1 MTVPDRS
8 RARQVVD
15 TEVGVLD
22 RAVAILDAVEHGA
35 RTHAAVVR
43 ATGLSRP
50 PPTGSSSPST
60 PRPSRYVGGRG
71 YQLGPRLLKLASMAL
86 QEPSLRDA
94 AHPALERLA
103 AATGESAQLYVTSVD
118 GRVCVDAVESSSE
131 LRTFVPIGE
140 ELPLWAGS
148 AGKVFLAS
156 MLPEQAEVHIR
167 RAHALTA
174 ATPTTER
181 LRRQLATVRRLGSA
195 ASAGER
201 QAGVGSVSAPVYGSR
216 GETIAAVSIS
226 GPTSRIRRADASATR
241 PPSSPRPTR
250 SDGRSATRRRLR
262 ARRRPVPGRSRRASR
277 ARRRPAG
284 SPARA
289 STRAAGRGCAVR

>member
-1 MTVPDRS
+1 MRNMTLPDRS
-8 RARQVVD
+8 RTRQVVD

-43 ATGLSRP
+43 ATGL
-50 PPTGSSSPST
+50 
-60 PRPSRYVGGRG
+60 PRTTAHRLLKSLYTHGLLEYAGGRG
-71 YQLGPRLLKLASMAL
+71 YQLGPRLLKLAATAM
-86 QEPSLRDA
+86 QEPSLRAA

-103 AATGESAQLYVTSVD
+103 AATGESAQLYVTSID

-156 MLPEQAEVHIR
+156 MPPERAEAHIR
-167 RAHALTA
+167 RAHALTT
-174 ATPTTER
+174 ATPTAER
-181 LRRQLATVRRLGSA
+181 LRRQLATVRRQGWA

-226 GPTSRIRRADASATR
+226 GPTSRIRRADAKRYVAAVVAAAAEIQR
-241 PPSSPRPTR
+241 ALGLHPRGE
-250 SDGRSATRRRLR
+250 D
-262 ARRRPVPGRSRRASR
+262 
-277 ARRRPAG
+277 
-284 SPARA
+284 A
-289 STRAAGRGCAVR
+289 STQ

>member
-1 MTVPDRS
+1 MI
-8 RARQVVD
+8 
-15 TEVGVLD
+15 D

-35 RTHAAVVR
+35 RSHAAVVR
-43 ATGLSRP
+43 ATGLSR
-50 PPTGSSSPST
+50 TTAHRLLKSLDAHGLLE
-60 PRPSRYVGGRG
+60 YAGGRG
-71 YQLGPRLLKLASMAL
+71 YRLGPRLLKLAAMAM

-103 AATGESAQLYVTSVD
+103 VATGESAQLYVTSID

-156 MLPEQAEVHIR
+156 MLPEQAEAHIR
-167 RAHALTA
+167 RGHALTT
-174 ATPTTER
+174 ATPTADR
-181 LRRQLATVRRLGSA
+181 LRRQLAAVRRQGWA

-226 GPTSRIRRADASATR
+226 GPTTRIRRADAKRYAPAVVAAAKEIGSAL
-241 PPSSPRPTR
+241 SYQ
-250 SDGRSATRRRLR
+250 A
-262 ARRRPVPGRSRRASR
+262 
-277 ARRRPAG
+277 
-284 SPARA
+284 
-289 STRAAGRGCAVR
+289 